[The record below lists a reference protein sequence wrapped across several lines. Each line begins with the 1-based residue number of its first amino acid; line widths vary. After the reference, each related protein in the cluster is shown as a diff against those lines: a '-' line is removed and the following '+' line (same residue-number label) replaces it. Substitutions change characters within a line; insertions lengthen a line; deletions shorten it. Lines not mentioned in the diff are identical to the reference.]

1 MYVDAGCTVF
11 GASFDTPED
20 NNAFA
25 EKFDFPFRL
34 LSDEDKAVGTMY
46 EVLRDAD
53 APYPDFPLRISYLID
68 PDGVIA
74 KTYDVTDPAGH
85 AEVVLADLEAL
96 KR

>member
-1 MYVDAGCTVF
+1 MF

-25 EKFDFPFRL
+25 EKFEFPFRL
-34 LSDEDKAVGTMY
+34 LSDVDRTVGALY
-46 EVLRDAD
+46 EVQRSAD
-53 APYPDFPLRISYLID
+53 DPFASYPMRLSYLID

-74 KTYDVTDPAGH
+74 KAYEVTDPAGH
-85 AEVVLADLEAL
+85 ATEVLADLEAL